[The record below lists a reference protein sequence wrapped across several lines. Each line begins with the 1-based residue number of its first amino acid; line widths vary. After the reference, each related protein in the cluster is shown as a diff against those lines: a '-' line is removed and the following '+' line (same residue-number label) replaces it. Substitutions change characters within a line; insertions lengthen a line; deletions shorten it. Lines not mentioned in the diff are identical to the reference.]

1 MSAQNDT
8 QAAFMEAMNGLKEYA
23 KVNGGFITKDDVLS
37 YFKDLDLDDGKLQM
51 VYGYLMANNIKIK
64 GAASEDNEFLKMM
77 ETAEAEEI
85 QKQEAEE
92 TKQEEQAGA
101 KQLEESLDYAEDEK
115 YLQLYL
121 EDLKQVDML
130 SDTSLAFLLMNIVED
145 NDKNSLEL
153 LSQSFLGKVT
163 EWITPY
169 RGKGVLACDLVQEGN
184 LAMLSYI
191 GQKQWAN
198 NYEWKD
204 KIKEGILL
212 LKQENNEL
220 SDKVT
225 AILYTLAD
233 KFLTG
238 EELNEVK
245 EAVTMTRLGQMI
257 MDDGIEL
264 GRKQGLALTEKLLS
278 ANRVEDCI
286 RATKDEEYRKQ
297 LMKEL
302 GIK

>member
-1 MSAQNDT
+1 MGGKMTAKDT
-8 QAAFMEAMNGLKEYA
+8 
-23 KVNGGFITKDDVLS
+23 
-37 YFKDLDLDDGKLQM
+37 
-51 VYGYLMANNIKIK
+51 
-64 GAASEDNEFLKMM
+64 
-77 ETAEAEEI
+77 
-85 QKQEAEE
+85 
-92 TKQEEQAGA
+92 
-101 KQLEESLDYAEDEK
+101 
-115 YLQLYL
+115 
-121 EDLKQVDML
+121 
-130 SDTSLAFLLMNIVED
+130 
-145 NDKNSLEL
+145 
-153 LSQSFLGKVT
+153 
-163 EWITPY
+163 
-169 RGKGVLACDLVQEGN
+169 
-184 LAMLSYI
+184 
-191 GQKQWAN
+191 
-198 NYEWKD
+198 
-204 KIKEGILL
+204 IKEGILL

>member
-1 MSAQNDT
+1 MS
-8 QAAFMEAMNGLKEYA
+8 
-23 KVNGGFITKDDVLS
+23 
-37 YFKDLDLDDGKLQM
+37 
-51 VYGYLMANNIKIK
+51 
-64 GAASEDNEFLKMM
+64 
-77 ETAEAEEI
+77 
-85 QKQEAEE
+85 
-92 TKQEEQAGA
+92 
-101 KQLEESLDYAEDEK
+101 
-115 YLQLYL
+115 
-121 EDLKQVDML
+121 
-130 SDTSLAFLLMNIVED
+130 
-145 NDKNSLEL
+145 
-153 LSQSFLGKVT
+153 
-163 EWITPY
+163 
-169 RGKGVLACDLVQEGN
+169 R
-184 LAMLSYI
+184 
-191 GQKQWAN
+191 
-198 NYEWKD
+198 KD

-264 GRKQGLALTEKLLS
+264 GRE
-278 ANRVEDCI
+278 
-286 RATKDEEYRKQ
+286 Q

>member
-1 MSAQNDT
+1 MPNAKHED
-8 QAAFMEAMNGLKEYA
+8 ALLKMGV
-23 KVNGGFITKDDVLS
+23 K
-37 YFKDLDLDDGKLQM
+37 YFQEHILKLIGIDYTYEDILPTELIELTINELYMDFTFKTTEDLYIHIEFQSTNSSENKDLRRFHSYEALFSHNTGKKVITYVIYTGGIKKSKGKLDCGAYTYRVMPIYMGKKKADKVFKRLRKKKASGEPWDESDFAQLSLTP
-51 VYGYLMANNIKIK
+51 LM
-64 GAASEDNEFLKMM
+64 GGKM
-77 ETAEAEEI
+77 TA
-85 QKQEAEE
+85 
-92 TKQEEQAGA
+92 
-101 KQLEESLDYAEDEK
+101 
-115 YLQLYL
+115 
-121 EDLKQVDML
+121 
-130 SDTSLAFLLMNIVED
+130 
-145 NDKNSLEL
+145 
-153 LSQSFLGKVT
+153 
-163 EWITPY
+163 
-169 RGKGVLACDLVQEGN
+169 
-184 LAMLSYI
+184 
-191 GQKQWAN
+191 
-198 NYEWKD
+198 KD

-245 EAVTMTRLGQMI
+245 EAVTMTRLGQII

>member
-1 MSAQNDT
+1 MPNAKHED
-8 QAAFMEAMNGLKEYA
+8 ALLKMGV
-23 KVNGGFITKDDVLS
+23 K
-37 YFKDLDLDDGKLQM
+37 YFQEHILKLIGIDYTYEDILPTELIELTINELYMDFTFKTTEDLYIHIEFQSTNSSENKDLRRFHSYEALFSHNTGKKVITYVIYTGGIKKSKGKLDC
-51 VYGYLMANNIKIK
+51 
-64 GAASEDNEFLKMM
+64 GAYTYRVMPIYM
-77 ETAEAEEI
+77 
-85 QKQEAEE
+85 
-92 TKQEEQAGA
+92 
-101 KQLEESLDYAEDEK
+101 
-115 YLQLYL
+115 
-121 EDLKQVDML
+121 
-130 SDTSLAFLLMNIVED
+130 
-145 NDKNSLEL
+145 
-153 LSQSFLGKVT
+153 GK
-163 EWITPY
+163 
-169 RGKGVLACDLVQEGN
+169 KKA
-184 LAMLSYI
+184 
-191 GQKQWAN
+191 
-198 NYEWKD
+198 KD